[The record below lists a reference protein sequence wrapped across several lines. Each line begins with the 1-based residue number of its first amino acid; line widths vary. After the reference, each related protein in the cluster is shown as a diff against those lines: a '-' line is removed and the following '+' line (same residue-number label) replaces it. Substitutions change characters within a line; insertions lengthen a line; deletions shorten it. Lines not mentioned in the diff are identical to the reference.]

1 MEKRKWPWRKKSSE
15 RSPGESESSGSFSSH
30 SERYSDEQEILRESP
45 NDSSQSPEI
54 TSKASLMEDEVKVSV
69 KSLTEKLSAALVN
82 VTAKEALVK
91 QHAKVA
97 EEAVAGWEKA
107 GNEVAA
113 LKQQLEAALQQ
124 NLNLEV
130 RASHLN
136 GALKECVRQLRQS
149 KDEHEKVISNVVLE
163 KKTEWESGKAEL
175 ENQIL
180 SLKAEAEAKNSH
192 ALLIIESLSEE
203 NYSLKQ
209 ELASRLKELEIVIF
223 ERDLSIQAAEN
234 ASKLQL
240 ESIKKIVRLEAEC
253 RRLQS
258 AARKSTSLI
267 NKSFGVSS
275 FYAESLTDSCRSSN
289 GSERNCSDLDQLKNE
304 KHSPKNLAAEIDMM
318 DDFLEMECLAAL
330 SETEKS
336 TPFYEESAS
345 VDNDNQAR
353 AEIDSMGRR
362 VEELENELEKIEKEK
377 LELKNDLDSHVSLL
391 KAVQSKMADGELRV
405 EEMQEEVRFVSEKK
419 ELLELQLVG
428 MEVETRIL
436 SANVESLE
444 AEIEEEEGNLSA
456 KLTVKCREL
465 EYDLTRKNEET
476 ELQQNTSSNVEPKVK
491 QEDLVDIAADK
502 LSECQKTIASL
513 GRQLESLA
521 TLEDFLMDTSAIVPG
536 FNDNVSGTANDLR
549 SLAICDSNV
558 SILTM
563 GYKWS
568 RDGLIM
574 NIIDQQ

>member
-54 TSKASLMEDEVKVSV
+54 TSKASLMEDEVKETV

-82 VTAKEALVK
+82 VSAKEDLVK

-97 EEAVAGWEKA
+97 EEAIAGWEKA
-107 GNEVAA
+107 ENEVAA

-130 RASHLN
+130 RVSHLD

-149 KDEHEKVISNVVLE
+149 KDEHEKIISNVVLE
-163 KKTEWESGKAEL
+163 KKTEWESVKAEL

-180 SLKAEAEAKNSH
+180 SLKAEAEAKNSD
-192 ALLIIESLSEE
+192 ALLIIESLSGE
-203 NYSLKQ
+203 NSLLKQ
-209 ELASRLKELEIVIF
+209 ELASHLKELEIVIF

-267 NKSFGVSS
+267 NNKSFGVSS
-275 FYAESLTDSCRSSN
+275 LYAESLTDSCRSSN

-304 KHSPKNLAAEIDMM
+304 KHSPKNLAVEIDMM
-318 DDFLEMECLAAL
+318 DDFLEMERLAAL

-336 TPFYEESAS
+336 TPFSEESAS
-345 VDNDNQAR
+345 VDNDNQGR
-353 AEIDSMGRR
+353 AEIDLMGRR

-377 LELKNDLDSHVSLL
+377 LELKNALDRSVSLL
-391 KAVQSKMADGELRV
+391 KAAQSKMAEGELRV
-405 EEMQEEVRFVSEKK
+405 EEMQEEVRLVSETK
-419 ELLELQLVG
+419 ELLEFQLVG
-428 MEVETRIL
+428 MEVEARTL

-444 AEIEEEEGNLSA
+444 AEIEEERNLSA

-465 EYDLTRKNEET
+465 EYELTRKNEET
-476 ELQQNTSSNVEPKVK
+476 ELQKSTSSNVEPKVK

-502 LSECQKTIASL
+502 LSQCQKTIASL

-521 TLEDFLMDTSAIVPG
+521 TLEDFLMDTSSIVPD
-536 FNDNVSGTANDLR
+536 FSDSVSGTANDLS

-558 SILTM
+558 LRLSM

-568 RDGLIM
+568 RDGFITT
-574 NIIDQQ
+574 IIDQQ

>member
-54 TSKASLMEDEVKVSV
+54 TSKASLMEDEVKETV
-69 KSLTEKLSAALVN
+69 KSLMEKLSAALVN
-82 VTAKEALVK
+82 VSAKEDLVK

-107 GNEVAA
+107 ENEVAA

-130 RASHLN
+130 RSSHLD

-180 SLKAEAEAKNSH
+180 SLKAEAEAKNSD
-192 ALLIIESLSEE
+192 ALLIIESLSGE
-203 NYSLKQ
+203 NSLLKQ

-267 NKSFGVSS
+267 NNKSFGVSS
-275 FYAESLTDSCRSSN
+275 LYAESLTDSCRSSN

-304 KHSPKNLAAEIDMM
+304 KHSPKNLAVEIDMM
-318 DDFLEMECLAAL
+318 DDFLEMERLAAF

-336 TPFYEESAS
+336 TPFSEESAS

-353 AEIDSMGRR
+353 GEIDLMGRR

-377 LELKNDLDSHVSLL
+377 LELKNALDRSVSLL
-391 KAVQSKMADGELRV
+391 KAAQSKMAEGELRV
-405 EEMQEEVRFVSEKK
+405 EEMQEVRLVSETK
-419 ELLELQLVG
+419 ELLEFQLVG
-428 MEVETRIL
+428 MEVEARTV

-444 AEIEEEEGNLSA
+444 AEIDEERNLSA

-465 EYDLTRKNEET
+465 EYELTRKNEET

-521 TLEDFLMDTSAIVPG
+521 TLEDFLMDTSAILPG
-536 FNDNVSGTANDLR
+536 FSDNVSGTANDLR
-549 SLAICDSNV
+549 SLAICDSNI
-558 SILTM
+558 SRLST

-568 RDGLIM
+568 RDGFITT
-574 NIIDQQ
+574 IIDQQ